1 MNVLTKRCKK
11 ALALVLSAALL
22 LPFTVPGGGIA
33 YAERFLEQGEESPAT
48 PSEAGRNQVVVTD
61 LEATPS
67 EALQFISDSIAT
79 PSEALV
85 SLAETATPSQAF
97 SLMSTQKR
105 FTRSEGSLDVT
116 GLRVPTLAYDDTSVT
131 LVWDKPENYADV
143 VNYNVYQDGVKVGD
157 AKSNFAQHSDWAATY
172 MKAFYDHYEKE
183 GIDMVNVDIH
193 SFRLTGLTPDTNYD
207 ISVIATDAS
216 GNEMGN
222 MASIACSTTSKPE
235 TFNIRT
241 YGAEPVEKGFIS
253 LNEETSS
260 LVVKNTKAIQAAID
274 DCSEGGKVV
283 IPEGI
288 YMSGALYLKSNMT
301 LELKEGAILFGS
313 PDVSHYDQ
321 NYLLYPYSTD
331 TRSWALIN
339 TYSADENGG
348 FENIRIVGKGTIY
361 GNGWKYGAGRS
372 VSGDGYEAYYQNQQ
386 SGDPDWSLES
396 LKNYALKGWVGR
408 KDKNDMHFGILAKS
422 AYDNGI
428 SKGYSDTAA
437 YSTRPNLVVL
447 RNVDGVYIEGIT
459 AENPANHTIAVLDSE
474 NVVSENVKYITYDAN
489 NADGIELGNTQNAMV
504 YNNFFDTGD
513 DAINFATGMGKG
525 VQDTEQKPSSN
536 IWTFNNFLRECHGGA
551 IAAGSHTGAGI
562 DNMLVEDNVLN
573 HSDMP
578 FRFKSAPANGGG
590 INNILIRDCAVG
602 DADRVFTLNT
612 TYSDA
617 NQATTVEPADKP
629 AEFYDISAYNIT
641 ADTISKYTVDIMADV
656 DYDKP
661 FKTWHTH
668 HDLYFQDIKFT
679 NIKPQKNSENIVG
692 ASGVVFDNVGL
703 SWSKAE
709 PEAVDEKAWGSIK
722 CSNDITFTGMTTQSV
737 KSYDSMA
744 KPEWPD
750 DTATV
755 ASASE
760 AVKANGVHE
769 VSLKWPAAKDGEQV
783 SGKGK
788 VTGYI
793 VETYVGDELVDITQ
807 PVTTTSVDLSG
818 LSSDTRYIF
827 MVYAVD
833 APGNKIVGPRFEI
846 TTSAEDETKLK
857 GPASG
862 DVKFSG
868 MGYTWAT
875 AELSSAKAADARVRG
890 YRAYVNGDL
899 VSTIY
904 NYQLAE
910 PEKDKVSMTIGRMLE
925 EENEVIIE
933 AFADNNDIFEYKDE
947 TVKTIKNYDYHAPV
961 WKSNAL
967 SASANGESI
976 KLTWKEPADESGIY
990 GYRVYVDGKPVY
1002 TKDGDYFNHVNKAYT
1017 TSALSYIVTGL
1028 DMKIPHTFRVEA
1040 ADSWGKALTGT
1051 GPYHWT
1057 NSGPEITWDGTMGEQ
1072 LWKSSAFGQS
1082 TDMDF
1087 KSNMLPNKVGTN
1099 YTWPIG
1105 SKTPLNQEGKPVQDV
1120 VVESRGGKLQTGHD
1134 GLTFYYTEVPT
1145 NKNFSLTADVTVEQ
1159 LGPEEGSKANLQ
1171 EGAGLMVRDV
1181 NGSPRKEPLEEG
1193 YEEYPAASNMVM
1205 LSLQA
1210 AGKTLNADINLL
1222 AAARYGVNSPAGNL
1236 KSVKTTKTFETSVS
1250 KADKKYAP
1258 ADAPFTSNFYGT
1270 EAKLRL
1276 ERTDEGFFVYHLDE
1290 QGNVLT
1296 SYTFED
1302 KNVTPNIV
1310 SHLDQ
1315 ETMYVGFFA
1324 SRNARM
1330 SVRNISLDLS
1340 DVVKPDESPDY
1351 VAPDNDTASLYIASG
1366 AYTNS
1371 SEYTVQALTNQ
1382 SGTMTVSQNGT
1393 VLVTK
1398 APVTGGVQFTC
1409 PATISGQDGEFKL
1422 SFVPSEGADEG
1433 KEKTATLKVKKDN
1446 YGKELY
1452 VSPEGTDEAE
1462 GTKEDPMS
1470 IKEAINRLVP
1480 GGTIYMAEGTYGS
1493 FTIPMASSGNKEA
1506 RKALTAQGSVKVTG
1520 SSKIFVLDADY
1531 WDVTGLD
1538 VDGQK
1543 IEGSRGVMIHGSYNV
1558 FKDSLIH
1565 NTSSDAGLTIT
1576 KSRGSRSLWP
1586 SYNLVENC
1594 EAFDN
1599 VDGSRINADGF
1610 ASKSC
1615 SGDDNRFLNCVS
1627 HDNADDG
1634 WDTYN
1639 TLADGPNGRTIIEN
1653 CVAYNNGNNGFKLGG
1668 EGREVPH
1675 ILRNSV
1681 AFHNN
1686 LDGITDNFNPGELTV
1701 EHNTSFDNVRFN
1713 YIMRPSPY
1721 KKGANGELTADGTVR
1736 NNVSFRTAAFSS
1748 TLKKVY
1754 DDKISAKIIENNY
1767 LYQNGTNAVGQE
1779 NFKSLNPAD
1788 CFYRKDGR
1796 IQFGDFLRPVRGSKI
1811 EKAGA
1816 GAKLPGIGVDT
1827 PDPVDPEPNPNPE
1840 PGIDPTPV
1848 KPDRDKDSE
1857 SNRDYAVKTSS
1868 NETKG
1873 DWEMD
1878 QTGWRLKKADGTYPK
1893 EEWAKVNGAWYYF
1906 GQSGYMSTGWNQVQ
1920 GVWYYMENSGAMKTD
1935 WVLTD
1940 GKWYYMNLDG
1950 SMAVGWVQVNNRWYY
1965 LNQTGECYINTVTPD
1980 GYRVNEDGAWING

>member
-1 MNVLTKRCKK
+1 MNVLMKRCKK
-11 ALALVLSAALL
+11 ALALVLTAALL
-22 LPFTVPGGGIA
+22 MPFTVSGGGIA
-33 YAERFLEQGEESPAT
+33 YADRFFEQDEESPAT
-48 PSEAGRNQVVVTD
+48 PSEAGRMQVQITD

-67 EALQFISDSIAT
+67 EAFESISDSIAS
-79 PSEALV
+79 PSEASV
-85 SLAETATPSQAF
+85 SFAETATPSEAF
-97 SLMSTQKR
+97 SLMSTQSR
-105 FTRSEGSLDVT
+105 FTRSEGSQDVT
-116 GLRVPTLAYDDTSVT
+116 NLRVPTLAYDDTSIT
-131 LVWDKPENYADV
+131 LVWDKPENYANVD
-143 VNYNVYQDGVKVGD
+143 NYNVYLNGAKIGD
-157 AKSNFAQHSDWAATY
+157 ARSNFAQHSDWAATY
-172 MKAFYDHYEKE
+172 MKAFYDHYNNV
-183 GIDMVNVDIH
+183 GIDMVKVDIH
-193 SFRLTGLTPDTNYD
+193 SFRLTGLTPDTSYEV
-207 ISVIATDAS
+207 SVVGTDANKNEL
-216 GNEMGN
+216 GN
-222 MASIACSTTSKPE
+222 AATITCSTTSTPE
-235 TFNIRT
+235 IFDIRK
-241 YGAEPVEKGFIS
+241 YGAEPVEKGFTS
-253 LNEETSS
+253 LNEESS
-260 LVVKNTKAIQAAID
+260 AFVVKNTKAIQAAID

-313 PDVSHYDQ
+313 PDVAHYDQ

-348 FENIRIVGKGTIY
+348 FENIRIVGKGTVY
-361 GNGWKYGAGRS
+361 GNGWKYGAKQA
-372 VSGDGYEAYYQNQQ
+372 VNEDGYKTYYQKRQTA
-386 SGDPDWSLES
+386 DPDWNLDS
-396 LKNYALKGWVGR
+396 LKKYALKGWVAQP
-408 KDKNDMHFGILAKS
+408 KDKGDLSLGVLAKS
-422 AYDNGI
+422 AYNNAKNN
-428 SKGYSDTAA
+428 KGYEESAA

-447 RNVDGVYIEGIT
+447 RNVNGVYLEGIT
-459 AENPANHTIAVLDSE
+459 AENPAFHTIAVLDSE

-504 YNNFFDTGD
+504 FNNFFDTGD
-513 DAINFATGMGKG
+513 DGINFATGMGKG
-525 VQDTEQKPSSN
+525 VQDTEQKPSSG

-562 DNMLVEDNVLN
+562 QDMLVEDNVMN
-573 HSDMP
+573 HSDTP

-590 INNILIRDCAVG
+590 INNVRIRDCAIG
-602 DADRVFTLNT
+602 DADQVFSFNT

-641 ADTISKYTVDIMADV
+641 ADTINKLTIDIMADV
-656 DYDKP
+656 DYDMP
-661 FKTWHTH
+661 YKTWHNH
-668 HDLYFQDIKFT
+668 NNLYFQDIVIT
-679 NIKPQKNSENIVG
+679 NIKPTKNTERIIG
-692 ASGVVFDNVGL
+692 ATNVTFDNVGL
-703 SWSKAE
+703 SWTKDAPTE
-709 PEAVDEKAWGSIK
+709 TDERAWGNIK
-722 CSNDITFTGMTTQSV
+722 FSNDLIFTGTTTLS
-737 KSYDSMA
+737 KNAYDAMA
-744 KPEWPD
+744 KPIWPD
-750 DTATV
+750 DTATL

-760 AVKANGVHE
+760 AVKPSGEHE
-769 VSLKWPAAKDGEQV
+769 VNLKWPAAKDGEQV
-783 SGKGK
+783 SGTGK

-793 VETYVGDELVDITQ
+793 VETYVGDELVDIAR
-807 PVTTTSVDLSG
+807 PVTTTSADITG
-818 LSSDTRYIF
+818 LSSDTGYVF
-827 MVYAVD
+827 VVYAVD
-833 APGNKIVGPRFEI
+833 GPGNKIPGPRFEI
-846 TTSAEDETKLK
+846 TTSAGTEKKLK
-857 GPASG
+857 EPENKK
-862 DVKFSG
+862 VEFSN
-868 MGYTWAT
+868 MGYTWGT
-875 AELSSAKAADARVRG
+875 AKLSSAKAADARVRG
-890 YRAYVNGDL
+890 YRAFVDGDL
-899 VSTIY
+899 VATIY
-904 NYQLAE
+904 NYQLAQ
-910 PEKDKVSMTIGRMLE
+910 PENDTISMTIGRMME
-925 EENEVIIE
+925 NENEVTIE
-933 AFADNNDIFEYKDE
+933 AFSDNGETYEYGDAM
-947 TVKTIKNYDYHAPV
+947 VKTIKNYDYHAPE
-961 WKSNAL
+961 WEANAL
-967 SASANGESI
+967 KASAVGETI
-976 KLTWKEPADESGIY
+976 KLTWKPAKDESGIY

-1002 TKDGDYFNHVNKAYT
+1002 TKDGDYFNHVNGSYT
-1017 TSALSYIVTGL
+1017 TKDTSYTVTGL

-1040 ADSWGKALTGT
+1040 SDAWGKALTGT
-1051 GPYHWT
+1051 GPFHWT

-1087 KSNMLPNKVGTN
+1087 KSSMLPNKVGTN

-1105 SKTPLNQEGKPVQDV
+1105 SSTPLNLEGKLAQDV
-1120 VVESRGGKLQTGHD
+1120 VIESRGGKLQTGHD

-1145 NKNFSLTADVTVEQ
+1145 SKNFSLTADVTVEQ

-1181 NGSPRKEPLEEG
+1181 NGSSRKEPLEEG

-1210 AGKTLNADINLL
+1210 AGKALNADINLL
-1222 AAARYGVNSPAGNL
+1222 AAARYGVNTPAGNL
-1236 KSVKTTKTFETSVS
+1236 KAVKTTATFEKSVS

-1258 ADAPFTSNFYGT
+1258 SDAPFTSNFYGT
-1270 EAKLRL
+1270 ETKLRL

-1296 SYTFED
+1296 SYTFTD

-1340 DVVKPDESPDY
+1340 DVVKPDESPAY
-1351 VAPDNDTASLYIASG
+1351 VAPDIDTASLYIASA

-1393 VLVTK
+1393 VLVSK

-1409 PATISGQDGEFKL
+1409 PATISGQDAEFKL
-1422 SFVPSEGADEG
+1422 SFVPSEGADAG
-1433 KEKTATLKVKKDN
+1433 KEKTTTFKVKKED

-1452 VSPEGTDEAE
+1452 VSPEGTDEAA
-1462 GTKEDPMS
+1462 GTKENPMS
-1470 IKEAINRLVP
+1470 IKEALNRLVP

-1493 FTIPMASSGNKEA
+1493 FTIPMTSSGNKDA
-1506 RKALTAQGSVKVTG
+1506 RKALTAQGAVKVTG

-1543 IEGSRGVMIHGSYNV
+1543 VEGSRGVMIHGSHNV
-1558 FKDSLIH
+1558 LKDSLIH

-1594 EAFDN
+1594 EAFEN

-1610 ASKSC
+1610 AAKSC

-1686 LDGITDNFNPGELTV
+1686 LDGITDNFNPGELTI
-1701 EHNTSFDNVRFN
+1701 ENNTSFDNARFN

-1736 NNVSFRTAAFSS
+1736 NNVSFRTAAFSAS
-1748 TLKKVY
+1748 LNKVY
-1754 DDKISAKIIENNY
+1754 DDKISAKVIENNY

-1779 NFKSLNPAD
+1779 NFRSLNPAD
-1788 CFYRKDGR
+1788 LFYRQDGR
-1796 IQFGDFLRPVRGSKI
+1796 IQFGDFLRPVKGSKI

-1827 PDPVDPEPNPNPE
+1827 PDPVDPVDPE
-1840 PGIDPTPV
+1840 PTPTPV
-1848 KPDRDKDSE
+1848 KPDRDRDSD
-1857 SNRDYAVKTSS
+1857 SNRDYGIKTSS

-1878 QTGWRLKKADGTYPK
+1878 QSGWRLKKADGTYPK

-1906 GQSGYMSTGWNQVQ
+1906 GQTGYMSTGWNQVQ
-1920 GVWYYMENSGAMKTD
+1920 GVWYYMESSGAMKTD

-1940 GKWYYMNLDG
+1940 GKWYFMNQNG
-1950 SMAVGWVQVNNRWYY
+1950 SMATGWVHVNNKWYY

-1980 GYRVNEDGAWING
+1980 GYQVNEDGAWVNG